1 MTTPTMHTWFTIDD
15 FAQAVA
21 TPEQKLFFVI
31 AKDCDGDVLN
41 RIGNTD
47 FEDERFIS
55 AAAARVAFETAVA
68 ATTSRRYPAVTVEIC
83 KKIASGKVPA
93 PSPVNFVWS

>member
-21 TPEQKLFFVI
+21 APEQKLFFII
-31 AKDCDGDVLN
+31 AKDCDGDVVN
-41 RIGNTD
+41 RIGDTD
-47 FEDERFIS
+47 FEDKRFIS
-55 AAAARVAFETAVA
+55 ASAAREAFETAA
-68 ATTSRRYPAVTVEIC
+68 AANTSRRYPPVTVEIC
-83 KKIASGKVPA
+83 KKIASGTVPN